1 MLSHTL
7 WQRQIVVATKLA
19 VRHGG
24 RIWWSR
30 VLKSRGLRAAVRSLD
45 FYVYKERAPGA
56 EGGREQLCSL
66 SRANQRPRICE
77 LKYPGSL
84 FCHGGTGPGAGN
96 AGDGPGCLF
105 RHTQSFIWA
114 TKCPFRATFTPQGSS
129 LGRISCPET
138 AHHMKASRK
147 KASTKSPRVRSPGPR
162 AQSHP
167 AAVPPCHCGCY
178 QLRVSSAHAARHQ
191 CASSCKHVDHA
202 SFPVTTVPQEAQG
215 DWAMPRGYHF
225 IPLGAPHHS

>member
-147 KASTKSPRVRSPGPR
+147 KASTKSPRVRSPPQGPEP
-162 AQSHP
+162 SHTLLQFRP
-167 AAVPPCHCGCY
+167 ATAAVI
-178 QLRVSSAHAARHQ
+178 SSGSHLHMHLAISVHQAASMWIMRL
-191 CASSCKHVDHA
+191 
-202 SFPVTTVPQEAQG
+202 F
-215 DWAMPRGYHF
+215 
-225 IPLGAPHHS
+225 L